1 MRKGII
7 LAGGAGSR
15 LSPLTFAVTK
25 QLLPVY
31 DKPMIYYPL
40 STLLDLGINDI
51 LLISTEDDKSQ
62 FKKLLGDGSNFGIKL
77 SYETQKRPNGI
88 AEGLIIGEKFLSNH
102 PCVFILGDNL
112 FVGSMSQYKFR
123 KEIENKKG
131 ATIFTYKVNDP
142 ERYGIVTLNKK
153 SKPLNITEKPKQ
165 PTSNN
170 AITGIYFYDNNAVQ
184 IAKTLKPSNRNELEI
199 TDINQNYLNNNLL
212 RVMVLDNDITWLDAG
227 TISSFY
233 EASNMIS
240 VIEKRT
246 GKKIGCLEELAYLQN
261 KISLKDLIKSRNRY
275 GSSDYGFYLQKIIEN
290 HVKLGPKIE

>member
-25 QLLPVY
+25 QLLPIY

-112 FVGSMSQYKFR
+112 FVGSMNQYKFR

-212 RVMVLDNDITWLDAG
+212 RVMVLDKDITWLDAG